1 MKTYPFILID
11 KRDMTK
17 LHHFA
22 TADRCAD
29 AMYGKTGPQVAAM
42 FLVVRN
48 ENVLVDFSDLAHD
61 SSLATVIHRRVLEK
75 LTAK

>member
-22 TADRCAD
+22 TAERCAD

-42 FLVVRN
+42 FVVVRD
-48 ENVLVDFSDLAHD
+48 EKAVVDFSDLAHNA
-61 SSLATVIHRRVLEK
+61 SLPTAIHRRVIEK
-75 LTAK
+75 LTTT